1 MENNILD
8 LELAQGLYEEKK
20 IGELGRLLKTAE
32 PADIALLFDVID
44 EEQHRL
50 IFRLLP
56 KELAAEVFVEMDPD
70 TQEALINAFTDKELQ
85 SILDELYL
93 DDTVDI
99 VEEMPANVV
108 TRILKNSH
116 PDSRKAINQLL
127 SYSGDTAG
135 SIMTIEFVSL
145 RPSMTVEEAFI
156 HLRKTGTESETIYT
170 CYVTEN
176 KKLLGFVS
184 VYTLILSDKDA
195 KISDIM
201 NPNVIAVNTS
211 EDREE
216 AANLLMKYDFLA
228 LPVVDNE
235 NRLVGIITI
244 DDAVDVISE
253 EDEEDIAK
261 MSAIT
266 PTDRPYIKTSPFKI
280 FLTRVPWLMILML
293 SATFTGIIISSFE
306 KALAVQVA
314 LTAFIPMIMGTGG
327 NAGSQASVTVIRG
340 LSLGELGYSDV
351 FRILFKELRV
361 SILCG
366 GAVAVATFVKIL
378 LIDNLLLG
386 SGISLTVALVVALTM
401 AFTIFIAK
409 LIGCSL
415 PLLAGKLGLDPA
427 VMASPF
433 ITTIVD
439 ALSLL
444 VYFGVASAILNI

>member
-8 LELAQGLYEEKK
+8 LEIALGLYSEKK

-32 PADIALLFDVID
+32 PADIASLFEMID
-44 EEQHRL
+44 EEHHRL

-85 SILDELYL
+85 SVLDELYI

-108 TRILKNSH
+108 TRILKNSN

-176 KKLLGFVS
+176 KKLLGVVS

-195 KISDIM
+195 RIGDIM
-201 NPNVIAVNTS
+201 NPNVISVKTS
-211 EDREE
+211 EDRES
-216 AANLLMKYDFLA
+216 AANILMKYDFLA

-261 MSAIT
+261 MSAII

-280 FLTRVPWLMILML
+280 FLTRIPWLMILML

-306 KALAVQVA
+306 NALAAQVA

-340 LSLGELGYSDV
+340 LSLDELGYSDV
-351 FRILFKELRV
+351 FRILFKEFRV
-361 SILCG
+361 SLLCG
-366 GAVAVATFVKIL
+366 GAIAIATFIKIL
-378 LIDNLLLG
+378 LIDNLMLG
-386 SGISLTVALVVALTM
+386 SGISVTVALVVSLTM

-444 VYFGVASAILNI
+444 VYFGVASALLKI

>member
-8 LELAQGLYEEKK
+8 LELALDLANQKK
-20 IGELGRLLKTAE
+20 LGELGRMLKTAE
-32 PADIALLFDVID
+32 PADIASLFDMID

-85 SILDELYL
+85 SVLDELYM

-108 TRILKNSH
+108 TRIIKNSNSE
-116 PDSRKAINQLL
+116 SRKAINQLL
-127 SYSGDTAG
+127 SYSKDTAG

-145 RPSMTVEEAFI
+145 RPNMTVEEAFA

-184 VYTLILSDKDA
+184 VYTLILSDTEA

-201 NPNVIAVNTS
+201 NPNVISVSTS
-211 EDREE
+211 EDRET
-216 AANLLMKYDFLA
+216 AAALLMKYDFLA
-228 LPVVDNE
+228 MPVVDNE

-261 MSAIT
+261 MSAII

-280 FLTRVPWLMILML
+280 FMTRIPWLMILML
-293 SATFTGIIISSFE
+293 SATFTGIIIASFE
-306 KALAVQVA
+306 NALAAQVA

-340 LSLGELGYSDV
+340 LSLNELGYSDV

-361 SILCG
+361 SLLCG
-366 GAVAVATFVKIL
+366 GAIAIATFVKIL
-378 LIDNLLLG
+378 LIDDLLLG

-415 PLLAGKLGLDPA
+415 PLLAGKLGFDPA

>member
-20 IGELGRLLKTAE
+20 IGELGRLLKTAQ
-32 PADIALLFDVID
+32 PADIASLFELID
-44 EEQHRL
+44 EEHHCL

-56 KELAAEVFVEMDPD
+56 KELASEVFVEMDPD
-70 TQEALINAFTDKELQ
+70 TQKALINSFTDKELK
-85 SILDELYL
+85 SVLDEMYL

-108 TRILKNSH
+108 TRILRNSH
-116 PDSRKAINQLL
+116 PDSRKAINKLL

-145 RPSMTVEEAFI
+145 RPSMTVEEAFT
-156 HLRKTGTESETIYT
+156 HLRKTGTESEIIYT

-195 KISDIM
+195 RIGDIM
-201 NPNVIAVNTS
+201 NPNVISVGTG
-211 EDREE
+211 EDRET
-216 AANLLMKYDFLA
+216 AANILMKYDFLA

-261 MSAIT
+261 MSAII

-280 FLTRVPWLMILML
+280 FLTRIPWLMVLML

-306 KALAVQVA
+306 NALAAQVA

-340 LSLGELGYSDV
+340 LSLNELEYSDV
-351 FRILFKELRV
+351 FRILFKEFRV

-366 GAVAVATFVKIL
+366 CAVAAATFIKIL
-378 LIDNLLLG
+378 LIDDMLLG
-386 SGISLTVALVVALTM
+386 SGISLTVALVVSLTM

-415 PLLAGKLGLDPA
+415 PLLAGKIGLDPA

-444 VYFGVASAILNI
+444 VYFGVASAVLKI

>member
-8 LELAQGLYEEKK
+8 LEIALGLYSEKK

-32 PADIALLFDVID
+32 PADIASLFEMID
-44 EEQHRL
+44 EEHHRL

-85 SILDELYL
+85 SVLDELYI

-108 TRILKNSH
+108 TRILKNSN

-176 KKLLGFVS
+176 KKLLGVVS

-195 KISDIM
+195 RIGDIM
-201 NPNVIAVNTS
+201 NPNVISVKTS
-211 EDREE
+211 EDRES
-216 AANLLMKYDFLA
+216 AANILMKYDFLA

-261 MSAIT
+261 MSAII

-280 FLTRVPWLMILML
+280 FLTRIPWLMILML

-306 KALAVQVA
+306 NALAAQVA

-340 LSLGELGYSDV
+340 LSLDELGYSDV
-351 FRILFKELRV
+351 FRILFKEFRV
-361 SILCG
+361 SLLCG
-366 GAVAVATFVKIL
+366 GAVAIATFIKIL
-378 LIDNLLLG
+378 LIDNLMLG
-386 SGISLTVALVVALTM
+386 SEISVTVAFVVSLTM

-444 VYFGVASAILNI
+444 VYFGVASAILKI

>member
-32 PADIALLFDVID
+32 PADIALLFDMID

-85 SILDELYL
+85 SVLDELYL

-156 HLRKTGTESETIYT
+156 HLRKTGTESESIYT

-176 KKLLGFVS
+176 KKLLGVVS

-211 EDREE
+211 EDRAE

-280 FLTRVPWLMILML
+280 FLTRIPWLMILML

-361 SILCG
+361 SLLCG

>member
-8 LELAQGLYEEKK
+8 LEIALGLYSEKK

-32 PADIALLFDVID
+32 PADIASLFEMID
-44 EEQHRL
+44 EEHHRL

-85 SILDELYL
+85 SVLDELYI

-108 TRILKNSH
+108 TRILKNSN

-176 KKLLGFVS
+176 KKLLGVVS

-195 KISDIM
+195 RIGDIM
-201 NPNVIAVNTS
+201 NPNVISVKTS
-211 EDREE
+211 EDRES
-216 AANLLMKYDFLA
+216 AANILMKYDFLA

-261 MSAIT
+261 MSAII

-280 FLTRVPWLMILML
+280 FLTRIPWLMILML

-306 KALAVQVA
+306 NALAAQVA

-340 LSLGELGYSDV
+340 LSLDELGYSDV
-351 FRILFKELRV
+351 FRILFKEFRV
-361 SILCG
+361 SLLCG
-366 GAVAVATFVKIL
+366 GAIAIATFIKIL
-378 LIDNLLLG
+378 LIDNLMLG
-386 SGISLTVALVVALTM
+386 SGISVTVALVVSLTM

-444 VYFGVASAILNI
+444 VYFGVASAILKI

>member
-1 MENNILD
+1 M
-8 LELAQGLYEEKK
+8 
-20 IGELGRLLKTAE
+20 
-32 PADIALLFDVID
+32 ID

-85 SILDELYL
+85 SVLDELYM

-108 TRILKNSH
+108 TRILKNSNSE
-116 PDSRKAINQLL
+116 SRRTINQLL
-127 SYSGDTAG
+127 SYSKDTAG

-145 RPSMTVEEAFI
+145 HPNMTVKEAFD

-176 KKLLGFVS
+176 KKLLGVVS
-184 VYTLILSDKDA
+184 VYTLLLSSYETV
-195 KISDIM
+195 ISDIM
-201 NPNVIAVNTS
+201 NSNVISVNTS

-216 AANLLMKYDFLA
+216 AATLLTKYDFLA

-244 DDAVDVISE
+244 DDAIDVINE

-266 PTDRPYIKTSPFKI
+266 PTDRPYMKTSPFVI
-280 FLTRVPWLMILML
+280 WLTRVPWLLILML

-306 KALAVQVA
+306 NALAAQVT
-314 LTAFIPMIMGTGG
+314 LTAFIPMLMGTGG

-340 LSLGELGYSDV
+340 LSLDEIKFSDIFKV
-351 FRILFKELRV
+351 LLKELSV
-361 SILCG
+361 SVLCG
-366 GAVAVATFVKIL
+366 ITLSIATFFKIV
-378 LIDNLLLG
+378 LIDNLMLGNNISLLVAAVVSITMAVTIILAKLLG
-386 SGISLTVALVVALTM
+386 S
-401 AFTIFIAK
+401 
-409 LIGCSL
+409 SL
-415 PLLAGKLGLDPA
+415 PIIASKLKLDPA

-444 VYFGVASAILNI
+444 IYFTIASAVLGI

>member
-20 IGELGRLLKTAE
+20 FGELGRLLKTAE

-85 SILDELYL
+85 SVLDELYL

-361 SILCG
+361 SLLCG
-366 GAVAVATFVKIL
+366 GAVAIATFVKIL

>member
-8 LELAQGLYEEKK
+8 LELALGLYEGKK

-32 PADIALLFDVID
+32 PADIASLFDMID

-70 TQEALINAFTDKELQ
+70 TQEALINSFTDKELQ
-85 SILDELYL
+85 SVLDELYI

-99 VEEMPANVV
+99 IEEMPANVV
-108 TRILKNSH
+108 TRILKNSNS
-116 PDSRKAINQLL
+116 DSRKAINQLL

-145 RPSMTVEEAFI
+145 RPSMTVEEAFA
-156 HLRKTGTESETIYT
+156 HLRKTGTESESIYT

-176 KKLLGFVS
+176 KKLLGVVS

-195 KISDIM
+195 KIGDIM

-211 EDREE
+211 EDRE
-216 AANLLMKYDFLA
+216 AAATLLMKYDFLA

-235 NRLVGIITI
+235 NRLVDIITI

-280 FLTRVPWLMILML
+280 FLTRIPWLMILML

-306 KALAVQVA
+306 NALAAQVA

-340 LSLGELGYSDV
+340 LSLSELGYSDV
-351 FRILFKELRV
+351 FRILFKEFRV
-361 SILCG
+361 SLLCG
-366 GAVAVATFVKIL
+366 GAVAIATFIKIL

-386 SGISLTVALVVALTM
+386 SGITVTVSLVVALTM

-444 VYFGVASAILNI
+444 VYFGVASAILKI

>member
-1 MENNILD
+1 
-8 LELAQGLYEEKK
+8 
-20 IGELGRLLKTAE
+20 
-32 PADIALLFDVID
+32 
-44 EEQHRL
+44 
-50 IFRLLP
+50 
-56 KELAAEVFVEMDPD
+56 
-70 TQEALINAFTDKELQ
+70 FTDKELQ
-85 SILDELYL
+85 SVLDELYL

-99 VEEMPANVV
+99 IEEMPANVV

-156 HLRKTGTESETIYT
+156 HLRKTGTESESIYT

-176 KKLLGFVS
+176 KKLLGVVS

-211 EDREE
+211 EDRAE

-280 FLTRVPWLMILML
+280 FLTRIPWLMILML

-340 LSLGELGYSDV
+340 LSLGELGYSDL

-366 GAVAVATFVKIL
+366 GAVAIATFVKII

-386 SGISLTVALVVALTM
+386 SGISITVALVVALTM

>member
-8 LELAQGLYEEKK
+8 LEIALGLYNEKK
-20 IGELGRLLKTAE
+20 IGELGRLLKAAE
-32 PADIALLFDVID
+32 PADIASLFEMID
-44 EEQHRL
+44 EEHHRL

-85 SILDELYL
+85 SVLDELYI

-108 TRILKNSH
+108 TRILKNSN

-176 KKLLGFVS
+176 KKLLGVVS

-195 KISDIM
+195 RIGDIM
-201 NPNVIAVNTS
+201 NPNVISVKTS
-211 EDREE
+211 EDRES
-216 AANLLMKYDFLA
+216 AANILMKYDFLA

-261 MSAIT
+261 MSAII

-280 FLTRVPWLMILML
+280 FLTRIPWLMILML

-306 KALAVQVA
+306 NALAAQVA

-340 LSLGELGYSDV
+340 LSLDELGYSDV
-351 FRILFKELRV
+351 FRILFKEFRV
-361 SILCG
+361 SLLCG
-366 GAVAVATFVKIL
+366 GAVAIATFIKIL
-378 LIDNLLLG
+378 LIDNLMLG
-386 SGISLTVALVVALTM
+386 SGISVTVALVVSLTM

-444 VYFGVASAILNI
+444 VYFGVASAILKI

>member
-8 LELAQGLYEEKK
+8 LEIALGLYNEKK
-20 IGELGRLLKTAE
+20 IGELGRLLKAAE
-32 PADIALLFDVID
+32 PADIASLFEMID
-44 EEQHRL
+44 EEHHRL

-85 SILDELYL
+85 SVLDELYI

-108 TRILKNSH
+108 TRILKNSN

-176 KKLLGFVS
+176 KKLLGVVS

-195 KISDIM
+195 RIGDIM
-201 NPNVIAVNTS
+201 NPNVISVKTS
-211 EDREE
+211 EDRES
-216 AANLLMKYDFLA
+216 AANILMKYDFLA

-261 MSAIT
+261 MSAII

-280 FLTRVPWLMILML
+280 FLTRIPWLMILML

-306 KALAVQVA
+306 NALAAQVA

-340 LSLGELGYSDV
+340 LSLDELGYSDV
-351 FRILFKELRV
+351 FRILFKEFMV
-361 SILCG
+361 SLLCG
-366 GAVAVATFVKIL
+366 GAIAIATFIKIL
-378 LIDNLLLG
+378 LIDNLMLG
-386 SGISLTVALVVALTM
+386 SGISVTVALVVSLTM

-444 VYFGVASAILNI
+444 VYFGVASAILKI

>member
-32 PADIALLFDVID
+32 PADIALLFDMID

-85 SILDELYL
+85 SVLDELYL

-156 HLRKTGTESETIYT
+156 HLRKTGTESESIYT

-176 KKLLGFVS
+176 KKLLGVVS

-211 EDREE
+211 EDRAE

-280 FLTRVPWLMILML
+280 FLTRIPWLMILML

-351 FRILFKELRV
+351 FRIMFKELRV

-366 GAVAVATFVKIL
+366 GAVAIATFVKII

>member
-32 PADIALLFDVID
+32 PADIALLFDMID

-85 SILDELYL
+85 SVLDELYL

-156 HLRKTGTESETIYT
+156 HLRKTGTESESIYT

-176 KKLLGFVS
+176 KKLLGVVS

-211 EDREE
+211 EDRAE

-280 FLTRVPWLMILML
+280 FLTRIPWLMILML

-361 SILCG
+361 SLLCG
-366 GAVAVATFVKIL
+366 GAVAIATFVKIL

>member
-20 IGELGRLLKTAE
+20 FGELGRLLKTAE
-32 PADIALLFDVID
+32 PADIALLFDMID
-44 EEQHRL
+44 EEHHRL

-85 SILDELYL
+85 SVLDELYL

-145 RPSMTVEEAFI
+145 RPNMTVEEAFA
-156 HLRKTGTESETIYT
+156 HLRKTGTESESIYT

-176 KKLLGFVS
+176 KKLLGVVS

-211 EDREE
+211 EDRAE

-280 FLTRVPWLMILML
+280 FLTRIPWLMILML

-327 NAGSQASVTVIRG
+327 NAGSQSSVTVIRG

-361 SILCG
+361 SLLCG
-366 GAVAVATFVKIL
+366 GAVAIATFLKIL

-386 SGISLTVALVVALTM
+386 SEITIMVALVVSLTM

-444 VYFGVASAILNI
+444 VYFGVASAILKI

>member
-1 MENNILD
+1 
-8 LELAQGLYEEKK
+8 
-20 IGELGRLLKTAE
+20 
-32 PADIALLFDVID
+32 
-44 EEQHRL
+44 
-50 IFRLLP
+50 
-56 KELAAEVFVEMDPD
+56 
-70 TQEALINAFTDKELQ
+70 
-85 SILDELYL
+85 
-93 DDTVDI
+93 
-99 VEEMPANVV
+99 
-108 TRILKNSH
+108 
-116 PDSRKAINQLL
+116 
-127 SYSGDTAG
+127 
-135 SIMTIEFVSL
+135 
-145 RPSMTVEEAFI
+145 
-156 HLRKTGTESETIYT
+156 
-170 CYVTEN
+170 
-176 KKLLGFVS
+176 
-184 VYTLILSDKDA
+184 
-195 KISDIM
+195 M

-261 MSAIT
+261 MSAII

-280 FLTRVPWLMILML
+280 FLTRIPWLMILML

-306 KALAVQVA
+306 NALAAQVA

-340 LSLGELGYSDV
+340 LSLDELGYSDV
-351 FRILFKELRV
+351 FGILFKEFRV

-366 GAVAVATFVKIL
+366 AAIAIATFLKIL
-378 LIDNLLLG
+378 LIDDLLLG
-386 SGISLTVALVVALTM
+386 SGISLLVALVVSLTM

-444 VYFGVASAILNI
+444 VYFGVASAILKI

>member
-8 LELAQGLYEEKK
+8 LELALGLYEDKK

-32 PADIALLFDVID
+32 PADIASLFDMID
-44 EEQHRL
+44 DEQHRL

-70 TQEALINAFTDKELQ
+70 TQKALINSFTDKELKTV
-85 SILDELYL
+85 LDELYL

-108 TRILKNSH
+108 TRILKNSK
-116 PDSRKAINQLL
+116 PDDRKAINQLL

-145 RPSMTVEEAFI
+145 RPNMTVEEAFT
-156 HLRKTGTESETIYT
+156 HLRETGTESETIYT

-184 VYTLILSDKDA
+184 VYTLILSDKIA
-195 KISDIM
+195 RISDIM
-201 NPNVIAVNTS
+201 NPNVITVSTS

-216 AANLLMKYDFLA
+216 AAALLMKYDFLA

-261 MSAIT
+261 MSAII

-280 FLTRVPWLMILML
+280 FLTRIPWLMILML

-306 KALAVQVA
+306 NALAAQVA

-340 LSLGELGYSDV
+340 LSLDELGYSDV
-351 FRILFKELRV
+351 FRILFKEFRV
-361 SILCG
+361 SLLCG
-366 GAVAVATFVKIL
+366 GAVAIATFIKIL

-386 SGISLTVALVVALTM
+386 SGISVTVALVVALTM

>member
-32 PADIALLFDVID
+32 PADIAQLFDMID

-85 SILDELYL
+85 SVLDELYL

-156 HLRKTGTESETIYT
+156 HLRKTGTESESIYT

-176 KKLLGFVS
+176 KKLLGVVS

-266 PTDRPYIKTSPFKI
+266 PTDRPYMKTSAFKI
-280 FLTRVPWLMILML
+280 FLTRIPWLMILML

-361 SILCG
+361 SLLCG
-366 GAVAVATFVKIL
+366 GAVAVATFLKII

-409 LIGCSL
+409 IIGCSL

>member
-8 LELAQGLYEEKK
+8 LEIALGLYSEKK

-32 PADIALLFDVID
+32 PADIASLFEMID
-44 EEQHRL
+44 EEHHRL

-85 SILDELYL
+85 SVLDELYI

-108 TRILKNSH
+108 TRILKNSN

-176 KKLLGFVS
+176 KKLLGVVS

-195 KISDIM
+195 RIGDIM
-201 NPNVIAVNTS
+201 NPNVISVKTS
-211 EDREE
+211 EDRES
-216 AANLLMKYDFLA
+216 AANILMKYDFLA

-261 MSAIT
+261 MSAII

-280 FLTRVPWLMILML
+280 FLTRIPWLMILML

-306 KALAVQVA
+306 NALAAQVA

-340 LSLGELGYSDV
+340 LSLDELGYSDV
-351 FRILFKELRV
+351 FRILFKEFMV
-361 SILCG
+361 SLLCG
-366 GAVAVATFVKIL
+366 GAIAIATFIKIL
-378 LIDNLLLG
+378 LIDNLMLG
-386 SGISLTVALVVALTM
+386 SGISVTVALVVSLTM

-444 VYFGVASAILNI
+444 VYFGVASAILKI

>member
-8 LELAQGLYEEKK
+8 LELALGLYEEKK
-20 IGELGRLLKTAE
+20 IGELTRLLKTAE
-32 PADIALLFDVID
+32 PADIASLFDMID
-44 EEQHRL
+44 DEQHRL

-85 SILDELYL
+85 SVLDELYL

-108 TRILKNSH
+108 TRIIKNSKA
-116 PDSRKAINQLL
+116 DSRKAINQLL

-145 RPSMTVEEAFI
+145 RPNMTVEEAFE
-156 HLRKTGTESETIYT
+156 HLRNTGTESETIYT
-170 CYVTEN
+170 CYVTQN

-184 VYTLILSDKDA
+184 VYTLILSDKTA

-201 NPNVIAVNTS
+201 NPNVISVSTS
-211 EDREE
+211 EDREV
-216 AANLLMKYDFLA
+216 AATLLMKYDFLA

-261 MSAIT
+261 MSAII

-280 FLTRVPWLMILML
+280 FLTRIPWLMILML

-306 KALAVQVA
+306 NALAAQVA

-340 LSLGELGYSDV
+340 LSLDELSYSDV
-351 FRILFKELRV
+351 FRILFKEFRV
-361 SILCG
+361 SLLCG
-366 GAVAVATFVKIL
+366 GAVAIATFIKIL

-386 SGISLTVALVVALTM
+386 SGISVTVALVVSLTM

-444 VYFGVASAILNI
+444 VYFGVASTILKI

>member
-8 LELAQGLYEEKK
+8 LDVAINLYEEKK

-32 PADIALLFDVID
+32 PADIALLFDMID

-85 SILDELYL
+85 SVLDELYL

-116 PDSRKAINQLL
+116 PESRKAINQLL

-145 RPSMTVEEAFI
+145 RPNMTVEEAFV
-156 HLRKTGTESETIYT
+156 HLRKTGTESESIYT

-176 KKLLGFVS
+176 KKLLGVVS

-201 NPNVIAVNTS
+201 NPNVISVNTS

-216 AANLLMKYDFLA
+216 AATLLMKYDFLA

-261 MSAIT
+261 MSAII

-280 FLTRVPWLMILML
+280 FLTRIPWLMILML

-306 KALAVQVA
+306 NALAAQVA

-340 LSLGELGYSDV
+340 LSLDELGYSDV
-351 FRILFKELRV
+351 FRILFKEFRV
-361 SILCG
+361 SLLCG
-366 GAVAVATFVKIL
+366 GAVALATFLKII

-386 SGISLTVALVVALTM
+386 SGITVMVALVVSLTM

-444 VYFGVASAILNI
+444 VYFGVASAILKI

>member
-32 PADIALLFDVID
+32 PADIALLFDAID
-44 EEQHRL
+44 EEHHRL

-56 KELAAEVFVEMDPD
+56 KELAAEVFVEMDAD

-85 SILDELYL
+85 SVLDELYL

-108 TRILKNSH
+108 TRILKNSK
-116 PDSRKAINQLL
+116 PDDRKAINQLL

-145 RPSMTVEEAFI
+145 RPSMTVEEAFV

-306 KALAVQVA
+306 NALAVQVA

-340 LSLGELGYSDV
+340 LSLDELGYSDV

-361 SILCG
+361 SLLCG
-366 GAVAVATFVKIL
+366 VSVAAATFIKIM
-378 LIDNLLLG
+378 LIDNLLLN
-386 SGISLTVALVVALTM
+386 SGISLAVALVVSLTM
-401 AFTIFIAK
+401 AFTILIAK

-415 PLLAGKLGLDPA
+415 PLLAGKIGLDPA

>member
-8 LELAQGLYEEKK
+8 LELALSLYDEKRFA
-20 IGELGRLLKTAE
+20 ELGKLLKMAE
-32 PADIALLFDVID
+32 PPDIASLFDIID
-44 EEQHRL
+44 EEQQSL
-50 IFRLLP
+50 IFRILP

-70 TQEALINAFTDKELQ
+70 TQKRLIDAFTDRELKV
-85 SILDELYL
+85 ILDGLYL

-99 VEEMPANVV
+99 LEEMPASVV
-108 TRILKNSH
+108 TRIIKNTPH
-116 PDSRKAINQLL
+116 ESRAAINRLL
-127 SYSGDTAG
+127 SYPRDSAG
-135 SIMTIEFVSL
+135 SIMTIEFASL
-145 RPSMTVEEAFI
+145 RPSMTVEEAFS
-156 HLRKTGTESETIYT
+156 HLKKTGAESENIYT

-176 KKLLGFVS
+176 KYLLGVVS
-184 VYTLILSDKDA
+184 VYTLIVSEKETRI
-195 KISDIM
+195 KDIM
-201 NPNVIAVNTS
+201 NPNVISVNTS
-211 EDREE
+211 ENRET
-216 AANLLMKYDFLA
+216 AAMYLTKYDFLS

-244 DDAVDVISE
+244 DDAIDVISE

-261 MSAIT
+261 MSAIV
-266 PTDRPYIKTSPFKI
+266 PTDRPYIKTPPYRI
-280 FLTRVPWLMILML
+280 FFSRIPWLMILML

-306 KALAVQVA
+306 NALAAQVA

-340 LSLGELGYSDV
+340 LSLNELGYADV

-361 SILCG
+361 SLLCG
-366 GAVAVATFVKIL
+366 GAIAVATFLKIM
-378 LIDNLLLG
+378 LIDGLLLG
-386 SGISLTVALVVALTM
+386 SHITLSIAFVVSLTM

-409 LIGCSL
+409 LIGCFL

-444 VYFGVASAILNI
+444 VYFSVATAILGI

>member
-32 PADIALLFDVID
+32 PADIASLFDIID
-44 EEQHRL
+44 DEHHRL

-70 TQEALINAFTDKELQ
+70 TQEALINSFTDKELQ
-85 SILDELYL
+85 SVLDELYL

-145 RPSMTVEEAFI
+145 RPNMTVEEAFV
-156 HLRKTGTESETIYT
+156 HLRKTGTESESIYT

-176 KKLLGFVS
+176 KKLLGVVS
-184 VYTLILSDKDA
+184 VYTLILSDKEA

-201 NPNVIAVNTS
+201 NPNVISVSTS

-216 AANLLMKYDFLA
+216 AATLLMKYDFLA

-261 MSAIT
+261 MSAII

-280 FLTRVPWLMILML
+280 FLTRIPWLMILML
-293 SATFTGIIISSFE
+293 SATFTGIIISTFE
-306 KALAVQVA
+306 NALAAQVA

-340 LSLGELGYSDV
+340 LSLDELGYSDV
-351 FRILFKELRV
+351 FRILFKEFRV
-361 SILCG
+361 SLLCG
-366 GAVAVATFVKIL
+366 GAVALATFLKII

-386 SGISLTVALVVALTM
+386 SGITVMVALVVSLTM

-444 VYFGVASAILNI
+444 VYFGVASAILKI

>member
-32 PADIALLFDVID
+32 PADIALLFDMID

-56 KELAAEVFVEMDPD
+56 KELAAEVFVEMPPD

-85 SILDELYL
+85 SVLDELYL

-108 TRILKNSH
+108 TRIIKNSH

-184 VYTLILSDKDA
+184 VYTLILSDKDS

-211 EDREE
+211 EDRGE

-361 SILCG
+361 SLLCG
-366 GAVAVATFVKIL
+366 GAVAIATFLKII

-444 VYFGVASAILNI
+444 VYFGVASAVLNI